1 MKKRLSVTVTCVAL
15 LGLVVISGL
24 SCASSAAY
32 PVGSTAGAPST
43 TESQFQS
50 YVTPE
55 RQSVQ
60 ETLYGILGAPPYE
73 LTQTGLDDIR
83 DWVADNIDY
92 KSDEEQW
99 GEDYWQTPDETLRLR
114 TGDCE
119 DFSILLCSLLR
130 AYGFDAEQVFVA
142 LGDDGQGEG
151 HAFVI
156 EDWNQNGDW
165 GRIEPQAPT
174 RVSSL
179 GWFNGLK
186 TNPDAELDNYDIT
199 VAFNDLYYTDNS
211 DSFSWSADKANVWR
225 LSDLTRIVRDMANGL
240 SRVTQ
245 YLWGLLFG

>member
-1 MKKRLSVTVTCVAL
+1 MKKCLSVTVTCVAA
-15 LGLVVISGL
+15 LGLVVISSL
-24 SCASSAAY
+24 SCMSSAVY

-55 RQSVQ
+55 CQSVQ
-60 ETLYGILGAPPYE
+60 ETLHGTLGAPPYK
-73 LTQTGLDDIR
+73 LSQTGFDDIR
-83 DWVADNIDY
+83 DWVAANIDY

-99 GEDYWQTPDETLRLR
+99 GEDYWQTPEETLRLR

-130 AYGFDAEQVFVA
+130 AYGLDAEQVFVA

-165 GRIEPQAPT
+165 QRIEPQAPAQI
-174 RVSSL
+174 SSF
-179 GWFNGLK
+179 GWLRSLESD
-186 TNPDAELDNYDIT
+186 PDTELDKYDVT
-199 VAFNDLYYTDNS
+199 MAFNDRYYFDNS
-211 DSFSWSADKANVWR
+211 NSFSWSADKANVWR
-225 LSDLTRIVRDMANGL
+225 LSDLTGIVRDIANGV